1 MEKLYRSTKDKKIA
15 GICGGVSEILNVD
28 STIVRLL
35 FVLFALLTAIA
46 PFVIVYLLG
55 WWLIPEENRGSS
67 ST

>member
-55 WWLIPEENRGSS
+55 WWLIPEGNR
-67 ST
+67 